1 MRRQKV
7 NNNIALIGFSATGK
21 STVARKVAEGL
32 NWDFVD
38 TDDEVV
44 RLSGK
49 AIPEVFEQDGEDKFR
64 QLEREALRQACRKEK
79 VVIATGGGA
88 IIELGNR
95 ELLLETSVIVCL
107 EARAETIY
115 KRLLQDTLYS
125 SNPVVRPL
133 LAGDNPLER
142 IRQLKVSRQP
152 YYAIADWTVH
162 TDNLTLAEVSQE
174 VIRGWR
180 YANYHRKDGGRF
192 VEADLA
198 CKVETAA
205 GHYPVFVGWGLLGK
219 LGEKMRQAGLSGTV
233 TIISDEVVF
242 SIYGAQ
248 VKRALETDGFVV
260 NCCLV
265 PSGEATKNIDQAVKI
280 YDFLIEHHV
289 ERNDVIV
296 ALGGGMV
303 GDLAGFVAA
312 TFLRGL
318 PWLQV
323 PTSLMAMADASIGG
337 KVAIDHPRGK
347 NLIGAFYQP
356 HLVLVDIQ
364 TLTTLPQRELIS
376 GWSEVIKYGLILDA
390 EFFRLL
396 EANAEDLIRLT
407 PDITSK
413 VIARSASIKA
423 QVVTEDERE
432 TGKRII
438 LNYGHTIAHGLE
450 TATKY
455 ECFLHGEAVAIGM
468 MGAAKLSCRLGL
480 LSQKAVERQK
490 ALLEKFQLPFDCSG
504 VKLPDVLAAM
514 ELDKKV
520 RSKAIQWIL
529 LEDIGKA
536 VVRSD
541 VPGSEVLNVLK
552 EVVKA

>member
-64 QLEREALRQACRKEK
+64 QLEHEALRQACKKEK

-88 IIELGNR
+88 IIEPGNQ

-142 IRQLKVSRQP
+142 IRQLKASRQP

-198 CKVETAA
+198 CKVETAG

-248 VKRALETDGFVV
+248 VKESLETDGFAV

-265 PSGEATKNIDQAVKI
+265 PPGEATKNIDQAVKI

-337 KVAIDHPRGK
+337 KVAIDHLGGK

-356 HLVLVDIQ
+356 HLVLADIQ

-396 EANAEDLIRLT
+396 EVNAEDLIRLT
-407 PDITSK
+407 PDITSR

-423 QVVTEDERE
+423 QVVAEDERE

-455 ECFLHGEAVAIGM
+455 ERFLHGEAVAIGM

-490 ALLEKFQLPFDCSG
+490 ALLEKFHLPFDCSG

-514 ELDKKV
+514 ELDKKM
-520 RSKAIQWIL
+520 RSKAIQWVL
-529 LEDIGKA
+529 LEDIGRA
-536 VVRSD
+536 VVRSG
-541 VPGSEVLNVLK
+541 VPQNEVLNVLK